1 MRALADLLG
10 RIFLSFIFLVEAYET
25 IVFPERTKAT
35 MTQFH
40 ILWQQDLLLYVS
52 AVFLA
57 FGSLMLLTGYRSTLG
72 AALLLLYWTP
82 VTFIVHNY
90 FWDYPGNSELRVKG
104 LFFMR
109 DLAILGA
116 LLMHIGKGNNKY
128 SIKRIL
134 ATTKVK

>member
-1 MRALADLLG
+1 MRDLADLIG
-10 RIFLSFIFLVEAYET
+10 RILLSFIFLVDAYET

-35 MTQFH
+35 MTQFN
-40 ILWQQDLLLYVS
+40 ILWQQDLLLYAS
-52 AVFLA
+52 AIFLT

-72 AALLLLYWTP
+72 AVLLLFYWIP

-90 FWDYPGNSELRVKG
+90 FWDHPGNSELRIKG

-116 LLMHIGKGNNKY
+116 LLMHIGKGSNKY

-134 ATTKVK
+134 ATTRVK